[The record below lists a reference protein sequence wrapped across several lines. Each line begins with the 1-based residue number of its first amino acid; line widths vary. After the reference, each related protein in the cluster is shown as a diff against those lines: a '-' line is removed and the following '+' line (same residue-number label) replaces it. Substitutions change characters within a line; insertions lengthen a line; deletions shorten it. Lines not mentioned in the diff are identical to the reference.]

1 MLNKFK
7 MMQSFIFYEDK
18 ISLYLHL
25 RESLTCKTI
34 IQANVQHTFYFH
46 GMESRIKFEAL
57 STVNQQ
63 LLGTESGKDNKR
75 RKLFTGACWLESEPV
90 LDHTIPGQEQK
101 RGAGKRPHAGST
113 LGKSLAGIYIQT
125 K

>member
-1 MLNKFK
+1 
-7 MMQSFIFYEDK
+7 MQD
-18 ISLYLHL
+18 
-25 RESLTCKTI
+25 
-34 IQANVQHTFYFH
+34 NHTGECTAHFLFPWN
-46 GMESRIKFEAL
+46 GIRIKFEAL

-75 RKLFTGACWLESEPV
+75 RKLFTGVCWLESEPV